1 MLLLGPPGTGKT
13 TCARKLAVMMKQLEV
28 LPSDRFE
35 YVTASNLIDRYVG
48 GTFNNTVEAL
58 RRALGGILFIDEAY
72 GMLPGAGNLFGREI
86 MQALLDNITSDEFK
100 GKVIIIM
107 GGYKEQVEE
116 LFNYNPGFQSR
127 FDKMRIN
134 FEAWTG
140 KQAATAL
147 INSITK
153 DGKTISF
160 EAQAEL
166 PAFFGALADLPNWAS
181 ARDVMEI
188 VKPLIEQERASRSF
202 QLSEKRR
209 QLETGTEKKA
219 GPILSRSKVPPPIPY
234 ELTDVTTVFT
244 SLLRNRGGDI
254 DNLSNNST
262 KVTDGIINIR
272 TSTQLSRYVKTST
285 ENSLLVVCFTD
296 PSTCPPCRYFE
307 PVFKAIAEEKIL
319 EPVSFASASPSDFS
333 DIRSIPTTR
342 IFYKGKQVGS
352 DITGANEVAVR
363 NLVDDQLRVILKERK
378 YQNTPPVELMT
389 DNGTAPAPPKYKHNF
404 KFKENNTNN
413 ESNDDDEEAIDVWG
427 ALEAACAQLGWTL
440 DQIQAMLEDSSKF
453 PPKEILDI
461 IMTMTGCNDA
471 NMLKGMLI
479 PQRMKVLEKIKT
491 SIKMSKKIKTAEEAR
506 VQEALQCIGK
516 CCMGFEW
523 LKIQDGYQCAG
534 GSHFCSNNDIANYMS
549 NN

>member
-1 MLLLGPPGTGKT
+1 
-13 TCARKLAVMMKQLEV
+13 
-28 LPSDRFE
+28 
-35 YVTASNLIDRYVG
+35 
-48 GTFNNTVEAL
+48 
-58 RRALGGILFIDEAY
+58 
-72 GMLPGAGNLFGREI
+72 MLPGAGNLFGREI

-100 GKVIIIM
+100 GKIIIIM

-140 KQAATAL
+140 QQAATAL

-160 EAQAEL
+160 EAQHSL
-166 PAFFGALADLPNWAS
+166 PAFFSALADLPNWAS

-188 VKPLIEQERASRSF
+188 VKPLLEQERASRSF
-202 QLSEKRR
+202 TLAEKRR

-219 GPILSRSKVPPPIPY
+219 ILSRSKLPPPIPY

-254 DNLSNNST
+254 ENLSNNST
-262 KVTDGIINIR
+262 QVTDEVINIR
-272 TSTQLSRYVKTST
+272 TSAQLSRLKSST
-285 ENSLLVVCFTD
+285 ESRLLVVCFSD
-296 PSTCPPCRYFE
+296 PATCPPCRFFQ
-307 PVFKAIAEEKIL
+307 PVFKAIAKENSGKD
-319 EPVSFASASPSDFS
+319 VSFASASPGDFT

-342 IFYKGKQVGS
+342 LYYKGKQIGS
-352 DITGANEVAVR
+352 DITGADEVAVR
-363 NLVDDQLRVILKERK
+363 NLLDDQLRVVSKEKK
-378 YQNTPPVELMT
+378 YQNSPPVELMT
-389 DNGTAPAPPKYKHNF
+389 DSGAAPAPPKYKHNF
-404 KFKENNTNN
+404 KFKENNSNN
-413 ESNDDDEEAIDVWG
+413 ESNEGDEEVIDVWG
-427 ALEAACAQLGWTL
+427 ALEGACAQLGWTL
-440 DQIQAMLEDSSKF
+440 DQIQAMLEDTKQF

-461 IMTMTGCNDA
+461 MMTMTGCNDA
-471 NMLKGMLI
+471 SKLKGMLI
-479 PQRMKVLEKIKT
+479 PQRTKVLEKIKT

-506 VQEALQCIGK
+506 IQEALNCIGK

-523 LKIQDGYQCAG
+523 LRVQDGYQCAG

>member
-1 MLLLGPPGTGKT
+1 
-13 TCARKLAVMMKQLEV
+13 
-28 LPSDRFE
+28 
-35 YVTASNLIDRYVG
+35 
-48 GTFNNTVEAL
+48 
-58 RRALGGILFIDEAY
+58 
-72 GMLPGAGNLFGREI
+72 
-86 MQALLDNITSDEFK
+86 
-100 GKVIIIM
+100 
-107 GGYKEQVEE
+107 
-116 LFNYNPGFQSR
+116 
-127 FDKMRIN
+127 
-134 FEAWTG
+134 
-140 KQAATAL
+140 
-147 INSITK
+147 
-153 DGKTISF
+153 
-160 EAQAEL
+160 
-166 PAFFGALADLPNWAS
+166 
-181 ARDVMEI
+181 MEI

-479 PQRMKVLEKIKT
+479 PQRTKVLEKIKT